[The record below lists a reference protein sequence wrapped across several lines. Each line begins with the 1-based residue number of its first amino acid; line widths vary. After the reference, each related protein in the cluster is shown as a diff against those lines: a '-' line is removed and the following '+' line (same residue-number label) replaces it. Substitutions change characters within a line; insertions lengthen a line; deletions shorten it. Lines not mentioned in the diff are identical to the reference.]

1 METRKINYKSDFD
14 FILYLKDCKDK
25 EKTVPFPECDF
36 DVRFWTSVKANAYTA
51 SYKSGTYTNCLR
63 TEDGGMHFVFDSHH
77 LGAGTLKWEPHF
89 EFPNGLYP
97 DSTQDIFSKESLGI
111 ELVDGPGECPTTA
124 EVEVMLP
131 YIKGDPFT
139 WEDFTPEQIKELQRP
154 AMEAADSVKDL
165 EKSIETAEY
174 DRNIAERN
182 RKDEERARVNQES
195 IRQTQ
200 EAFRENRE
208 RNREKAEEARQT
220 NEEDREAAEDER
232 VSAENARAEEFA
244 TWEAEIDSKADKSEL
259 SNVLAEEPLTPGNF
273 PDVNTYT
280 REQLKMDLFIDMWNE
295 RCKFNGIDHYFGK
308 YNRESGLF
316 ELNEITDIT
325 YEEALQIWAMSPIK
339 QIDAEPHKYM
349 LGGWGHTNSSNY
361 ILCRTYFPICHLS
374 YKGQDLRYFFASNVI
389 VETLNFVGGYG
400 ISLANFPNLESTFNG
415 CRKLRK
421 ILCDVGFPQLSLNTF
436 KECEELEYI
445 NLRLYIENNTLVL
458 KDSPK
463 ISYESLHLLITNAR
477 FKGEEESATLTV
489 TVHPDVYAKLT
500 DETNTEWHALL
511 AQAAEKNIN
520 FATV

>member
-97 DSTQDIFSKESLGI
+97 DSTQDIFSKEPLGI

-182 RKDEERARVNQES
+182 RKDEERVRANQES
-195 IRQTQ
+195 IRRTQ
-200 EAFRENRE
+200 EAFRENHE
-208 RNREKAEEARQT
+208 RSREKAEESRQT
-220 NEEDREAAEDER
+220 SEEDREAAEDER

-244 TWEAEIDSKADKSEL
+244 TWEAEIGSKADKSEL

-273 PDVNTYT
+273 PGIGTYT
-280 REQLKMDLFIDMWNE
+280 REELKMDLFIDMWNE
-295 RCKFNGIDHYFGK
+295 AWGK
-308 YNRESGLF
+308 YGKYDPANAPDAEHPFMG
-316 ELNEITDIT
+316 NEIWMT
-325 YEEALQIWAMSPIK
+325 YEEAVEIYQYSYTQKIY
-339 QIDAEPHKYM
+339 DATSLYEGAKTRTLLPLRCATLSVFLNGTFGSSTLKRVSII
-349 LGGWGHTNSSNY
+349 GPGWDNFIGVNKMDQAFRD
-361 ILCRTYFPICHLS
+361 CRGLEVVESDKPLRATY
-374 YKGQDLRYFFASNVI
+374 
-389 VETLNFVGGYG
+389 TT
-400 ISLANFPNLESTFNG
+400 STMT
-415 CRKLRK
+415 
-421 ILCDVGFPQLSLNTF
+421 NTF
-436 KECEELEYI
+436 KNCLK
-445 NLRLYIENNTLVL
+445 LREIRFSHYRLGFDIHW
-458 KDSPK
+458 SPLL
-463 ISYESLHLLITNAR
+463 SLASVQSFIPPSPIAN
-477 FKGEEESATLTV
+477 GATI

-500 DETNTEWHALL
+500 DETNTEWHALI
-511 AQAAEKNIN
+511 AQAAEKNIT